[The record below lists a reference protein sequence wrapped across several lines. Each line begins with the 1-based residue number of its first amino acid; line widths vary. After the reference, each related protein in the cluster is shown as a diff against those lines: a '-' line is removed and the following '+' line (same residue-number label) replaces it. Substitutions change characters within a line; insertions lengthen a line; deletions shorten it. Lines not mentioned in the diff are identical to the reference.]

1 MNFLMDFMNR
11 RLKMKYEMQELK
23 NINRLFN
30 KFNKQVDEFIK
41 KEKEKDVARNRE

>member
-1 MNFLMDFMNR
+1 
-11 RLKMKYEMQELK
+11 MKYEMQELK

-41 KEKEKDVARNRE
+41 EEKKKECGKR

>member
-1 MNFLMDFMNR
+1 
-11 RLKMKYEMQELK
+11 MKYEMQELK

-41 KEKEKDVARNRE
+41 EEKRKNVARNRGKDKETRQSR

>member
-1 MNFLMDFMNR
+1 
-11 RLKMKYEMQELK
+11 MKYEMQEFK

-41 KEKEKDVARNRE
+41 EEKRKNVARDREKDQATRQSR